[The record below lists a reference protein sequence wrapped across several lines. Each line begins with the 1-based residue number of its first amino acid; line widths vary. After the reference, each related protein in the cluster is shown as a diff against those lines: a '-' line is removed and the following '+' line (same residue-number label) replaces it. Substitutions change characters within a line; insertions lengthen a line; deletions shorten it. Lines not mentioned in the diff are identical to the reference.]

1 MSLEFKHIP
10 VMSEDIDRILAP
22 YKSGIYID
30 CTFGGGGI
38 TRKILSKKNTRVIS
52 IDRDDYV
59 ESFSK
64 EIKKEYKNRFE
75 FIIDRFSNLENIL
88 KERNLQNIPVA
99 IIFDLGLSSFQID
112 NPERGFSYRQ
122 DGLLK
127 MTMGKNNVTAHDIV
141 NKLDQKDLRNIF
153 SLFGEDKDSGL
164 IAKLIVQKRQDKE
177 INSTQELAEII
188 LRAKRYKNSKY
199 NKYNKYN
206 KVDSCAK
213 IFQAIRMIVNQELS
227 ELYKGLI
234 SAIKNL
240 SIDGKI
246 VVITFHSLE
255 DKIVKKV
262 LDVFSNK
269 TKGTSRYLP
278 ESNKNESF
286 NILEIKNRK
295 PIIASEKE
303 TKKNNRARSAKL
315 RCATKIQDHSFEF
328 KRSYLNLEKYFQLE
342 EVMHA

>member
-10 VMSEDIDRILAP
+10 VMSEDIDKILTP
-22 YKSGIYID
+22 YKSGVYID
-30 CTFGGGGI
+30 CTFGGGSI
-38 TRKILSKKNTRVIS
+38 TREILSKKNTKVIS
-52 IDRDDYV
+52 IDRDNFV
-59 ESFSK
+59 ETFSK
-64 EIKKEYKNRFE
+64 EIGKEYNNRFE

-88 KERNLQNIPVA
+88 KERNLQKVPVA

-141 NKLDQKDLRNIF
+141 NKLDLKDLRNIF
-153 SLFGEDKDSGL
+153 NLFGEDKDSGL

-177 INSTQELAEII
+177 INSTKELAEII

-199 NKYNKYN
+199 NK
-206 KVDSCAK
+206 VDSCAK
-213 IFQAIRMIVNQELS
+213 IFQAIRMVVNQELT
-227 ELYKGLI
+227 ELYEGLI
-234 SAIKNL
+234 SAINNL

-262 LDVFSNK
+262 FDFFSNK
-269 TKGTSRYLP
+269 KKGTSRYLP
-278 ESNKNESF
+278 QNNENENF
-286 NILEIKNRK
+286 NILEIKDRK
-295 PIIASEKE
+295 PTIASEKE
-303 TKKNNRARSAKL
+303 IKNNNRARSAKL
-315 RCATKIQDHSFEF
+315 RCATKVQDHSFEF

>member
-10 VMSEDIDRILAP
+10 VMSEDIDRILTP
-22 YKSGIYID
+22 YKSGLYID
-30 CTFGGGGI
+30 CTFGGGSI
-38 TRKILSKKNTRVIS
+38 TRKILSKKNTKVIS
-52 IDRDDYV
+52 IDRDNFV

-64 EIKKEYKNRFE
+64 EINKEYKNRFE
-75 FIIDRFSNLENIL
+75 FIIDKFSNLENIL
-88 KERNLQNIPVA
+88 KKRNLQKIPVA

-127 MTMGKNNVTAHDIV
+127 MTMGKNNITAHDIV
-141 NKLDQKDLRNIF
+141 NKLEQKDLRNIF

-164 IAKLIVQKRQDKE
+164 IAKLIVQKREDKE
-177 INSTQELAEII
+177 ISSTQELAEII

-199 NKYNKYN
+199 NK
-206 KVDSCAK
+206 VDSCAK
-213 IFQAIRMIVNQELS
+213 IFQAIRMVVNQELT
-227 ELYKGLI
+227 ELYEGLI

-262 LDVFSNK
+262 FDFFSNK
-269 TKGTSRYLP
+269 KKGTSRYLP
-278 ESNKNESF
+278 EINENENL
-286 NILEIKNRK
+286 NILEVKDRK

-303 TKKNNRARSAKL
+303 TRNNNRARSAKL
-315 RCATKIQDHSFEF
+315 RYAIKIQDHSFEF
-328 KRSYLNLEKYFQLE
+328 KRSHLNLEKYFQLE

>member
-10 VMSEDIDRILAP
+10 VMSEDIDRILTP
-22 YKSGIYID
+22 YKSGLYID
-30 CTFGGGGI
+30 CTFGGGSI
-38 TRKILSKKNTRVIS
+38 TRKILSKKNTKVIS
-52 IDRDDYV
+52 IDRDNFV

-64 EIKKEYKNRFE
+64 EISKEYKNRFE

-88 KERNLQNIPVA
+88 KKRNLQKIPVV

-127 MTMGKNNVTAHDIV
+127 MTMGKNNITAHDII
-141 NKLDQKDLRNIF
+141 NKLEQKDLRNIF

-164 IAKLIVQKRQDKE
+164 IAKLIVQKREDKE
-177 INSTQELAEII
+177 ISSTQELAEII

-199 NKYNKYN
+199 NK
-206 KVDSCAK
+206 VDSCAK
-213 IFQAIRMIVNQELS
+213 IFQAIRMVVNQELT
-227 ELYKGLI
+227 ELYEGLI

-255 DKIVKKV
+255 DKVVKKV
-262 LDVFSNK
+262 FDFFSNK
-269 TKGTSRYLP
+269 KKGTSRYLP
-278 ESNKNESF
+278 ESNENENL
-286 NILEIKNRK
+286 NILEVKDRK

-303 TKKNNRARSAKL
+303 TRNNNRARSAKL
-315 RCATKIQDHSFEF
+315 RYAIKIQDHSFEF
-328 KRSYLNLEKYFQLE
+328 KRSHLNLEKYFQLE
-342 EVMHA
+342 EVIHA

>member
-10 VMSEDIDRILAP
+10 VMSEDIDKILTP
-22 YKSGIYID
+22 YKSGVYID
-30 CTFGGGGI
+30 CTFGGGSI
-38 TRKILSKKNTRVIS
+38 TREILSKKNTKVIS
-52 IDRDDYV
+52 IDRDNFV
-59 ESFSK
+59 ETFSK
-64 EIKKEYKNRFE
+64 EIGKEYNNRFE

-88 KERNLQNIPVA
+88 KERNLQKVPVA

-141 NKLDQKDLRNIF
+141 NKLDLKDLRNIF
-153 SLFGEDKDSGL
+153 NLFGEDKDSGL

-177 INSTQELAEII
+177 INSTKELAEII
-188 LRAKRYKNSKY
+188 LRAKRYKNS
-199 NKYNKYN
+199 KYN

-213 IFQAIRMIVNQELS
+213 IFQAIRMIVNQELT

-234 SAIKNL
+234 SAINNL

-262 LDVFSNK
+262 FDFFSNK
-269 TKGTSRYLP
+269 KKGTSRYLP
-278 ESNKNESF
+278 QNNENENF
-286 NILEIKNRK
+286 NILEIKDRK
-295 PIIASEKE
+295 PTIASEKE
-303 TKKNNRARSAKL
+303 IKNNNRARSAKL
-315 RCATKIQDHSFEF
+315 RCATKVQDHSFEF

>member
-10 VMSEDIDRILAP
+10 VMSEDIDRILTP
-22 YKSGIYID
+22 YKSGLYID
-30 CTFGGGGI
+30 CTFGGGSI
-38 TRKILSKKNTRVIS
+38 TRKILSKKNTKVIS
-52 IDRDDYV
+52 IDRDNFV

-64 EIKKEYKNRFE
+64 EISKEYKNRFE

-88 KERNLQNIPVA
+88 KKRNLQKIPVA

-127 MTMGKNNVTAHDIV
+127 MTMGKNNITAHDIV
-141 NKLDQKDLRNIF
+141 NKLEQKDLRNIF

-164 IAKLIVQKRQDKE
+164 IAKLIVQKREDKE
-177 INSTQELAEII
+177 ISSTQELVEII
-188 LRAKRYKNSKY
+188 LRAKRYKNS
-199 NKYNKYN
+199 KYN

-213 IFQAIRMIVNQELS
+213 IFQAIRMVVNQELT
-227 ELYKGLI
+227 ELYEGLI

-255 DKIVKKV
+255 DKVVKKV
-262 LDVFSNK
+262 FDFFSNK
-269 TKGTSRYLP
+269 KKGTSRYLP
-278 ESNKNESF
+278 ESNENENL
-286 NILEIKNRK
+286 NILEVKDRK

-303 TKKNNRARSAKL
+303 TRNNNRARSAKL
-315 RCATKIQDHSFEF
+315 RYAIKIQDHSFEF
-328 KRSYLNLEKYFQLE
+328 KRSHLNLEKYFQLE

>member
-10 VMSEDIDRILAP
+10 VMSEDIDRILTP
-22 YKSGIYID
+22 YKSGLYID
-30 CTFGGGGI
+30 CTFGGGSI
-38 TRKILSKKNTRVIS
+38 TKKILSKKNTKVIS
-52 IDRDDYV
+52 IDRDNFV

-64 EIKKEYKNRFE
+64 EISKEYKNRFE

-88 KERNLQNIPVA
+88 KKRNLQKIPVA

-127 MTMGKNNVTAHDIV
+127 MTMGKNNITAHDIV
-141 NKLDQKDLRNIF
+141 NKLEQKDLRNIF

-164 IAKLIVQKRQDKE
+164 IAKLIVQKREDKE
-177 INSTQELAEII
+177 ISSTQELVEII
-188 LRAKRYKNSKY
+188 LRAKRYKNS
-199 NKYNKYN
+199 KYN

-213 IFQAIRMIVNQELS
+213 IFQAIRMVVNQELT
-227 ELYKGLI
+227 ELYEGLI

-255 DKIVKKV
+255 DKVVKKV
-262 LDVFSNK
+262 FDFFSNK
-269 TKGTSRYLP
+269 KKGTSRYLP
-278 ESNKNESF
+278 ESNENENL
-286 NILEIKNRK
+286 NILEVKDRK

-303 TKKNNRARSAKL
+303 TKNNNRARSAKL
-315 RCATKIQDHSFEF
+315 RYAIKIQDHSFEF
-328 KRSYLNLEKYFQLE
+328 KRSHLNLEKYFQLE

>member
-10 VMSEDIDRILAP
+10 VMSEDIDKILTP
-22 YKSGIYID
+22 YKSGVYID
-30 CTFGGGGI
+30 CTFGGGSI
-38 TRKILSKKNTRVIS
+38 TREILSKKNTKVIS
-52 IDRDDYV
+52 IDRDNFV
-59 ESFSK
+59 ETFSK
-64 EIKKEYKNRFE
+64 EIGKEYNNRFE

-88 KERNLQNIPVA
+88 KERNLQKVPVA

-127 MTMGKNNVTAHDIV
+127 MTMGKNNITAHDIV
-141 NKLDQKDLRNIF
+141 NKLDLKDLRNIF
-153 SLFGEDKDSGL
+153 NLFGEDKDSGL

-177 INSTQELAEII
+177 INSTKELAEII
-188 LRAKRYKNSKY
+188 LRAKRYKNS
-199 NKYNKYN
+199 KYN

-213 IFQAIRMIVNQELS
+213 IFQAIRMIVNQELT
-227 ELYKGLI
+227 ELYEGLI
-234 SAIKNL
+234 SAINNL

-262 LDVFSNK
+262 FDFFSNK
-269 TKGTSRYLP
+269 KIGTSRYLP
-278 ESNKNESF
+278 QNNENENF
-286 NILEIKNRK
+286 NILEIKDRK
-295 PIIASEKE
+295 PTIASEKE
-303 TKKNNRARSAKL
+303 IKNNNRARSAKL
-315 RCATKIQDHSFEF
+315 RCATKVQDHSFEF

>member
-10 VMSEDIDRILAP
+10 VMSEDIDRILTP
-22 YKSGIYID
+22 YKSGLYID
-30 CTFGGGGI
+30 CTFVGGSI
-38 TRKILSKKNTRVIS
+38 TRKILSKNNTKVIS
-52 IDRDDYV
+52 IDRDNFV
-59 ESFSK
+59 ETFSK
-64 EIKKEYKNRFE
+64 EIGKEYKNRFE
-75 FIIDRFSNLENIL
+75 FVIDRFSNLENIL
-88 KERNLQNIPVA
+88 KERNLQKIPVA

-127 MTMGKNNVTAHDIV
+127 MTMGKNNVTAHDII
-141 NKLDQKDLRNIF
+141 NKLEQKDLRNIF
-153 SLFGEDKDSGL
+153 NLFGEDKDSGL

-177 INSTQELAEII
+177 INSTQELADII

-199 NKYNKYN
+199 NK
-206 KVDSCAK
+206 VDACAK
-213 IFQAIRMIVNQELS
+213 IFQAIRMVVNQELT
-227 ELYKGLI
+227 ELYEGLT

-255 DKIVKKV
+255 DKIVKKIF
-262 LDVFSNK
+262 DIFSNK
-269 TKGTSRYLP
+269 RKGTSRYLP
-278 ESNKNESF
+278 ENNENDNF

-303 TKKNNRARSAKL
+303 IKNNNRARSAKL
-315 RCATKIQDHSFEF
+315 RCATKIKDHSFEF

>member
-10 VMSEDIDRILAP
+10 VMSEEIDRILTP
-22 YKSGIYID
+22 YKSGLYID
-30 CTFGGGGI
+30 CTFGGGSI
-38 TRKILSKKNTRVIS
+38 TRKILSKKNTKVIS
-52 IDRDDYV
+52 IDRDNFV

-64 EIKKEYKNRFE
+64 EINKKYKNRFE
-75 FIIDRFSNLENIL
+75 FIIDKFSNLENIL
-88 KERNLQNIPVA
+88 KKRNLQKIPVA

-127 MTMGKNNVTAHDIV
+127 MTMGKNNITAHDII
-141 NKLDQKDLRNIF
+141 NKLEQKDLRNIF

-164 IAKLIVQKRQDKE
+164 IAKLIVQKREDKE
-177 INSTQELAEII
+177 ISSTQELAEII

-199 NKYNKYN
+199 NK
-206 KVDSCAK
+206 VDSCAK
-213 IFQAIRMIVNQELS
+213 IFQAIRMVVNQELT
-227 ELYKGLI
+227 ELYEGLI

-255 DKIVKKV
+255 DKVVKKV
-262 LDVFSNK
+262 FDFFSNK
-269 TKGTSRYLP
+269 KKGTSRYFP
-278 ESNKNESF
+278 ESNENENL
-286 NILEIKNRK
+286 NILEVKDRK

-303 TKKNNRARSAKL
+303 TRNNNRARSAKL
-315 RCATKIQDHSFEF
+315 RYAIKIQDHSFEF
-328 KRSYLNLEKYFQLE
+328 KRSHLNLEKYFQLE

>member
-10 VMSEDIDRILAP
+10 VMSEDIDRILTP
-22 YKSGIYID
+22 YKSGLYID
-30 CTFGGGGI
+30 CTFGGGSI
-38 TRKILSKKNTRVIS
+38 TRKILSKKNTKVIS
-52 IDRDDYV
+52 IDRDNFV

-64 EIKKEYKNRFE
+64 EISKEYKNRFE

-88 KERNLQNIPVA
+88 KKRNLQKIPVA

-127 MTMGKNNVTAHDIV
+127 MTMGKNNITAHDII
-141 NKLDQKDLRNIF
+141 NKLEQKDLRNIF

-164 IAKLIVQKRQDKE
+164 IAKLIVQKREDKE
-177 INSTQELAEII
+177 ISSTQELAEII

-199 NKYNKYN
+199 NK
-206 KVDSCAK
+206 VDSCAK
-213 IFQAIRMIVNQELS
+213 IFQAIRMVVNQELT
-227 ELYKGLI
+227 ELYEGLI

-262 LDVFSNK
+262 FDFFSNK
-269 TKGTSRYLP
+269 KKGTSRYLP
-278 ESNKNESF
+278 ESNENENL
-286 NILEIKNRK
+286 NILEVKDRK

-303 TKKNNRARSAKL
+303 TRNNNRARSAKL
-315 RCATKIQDHSFEF
+315 RYAIKIQDHSFEF
-328 KRSYLNLEKYFQLE
+328 KRSHLNLEKYFQLE
-342 EVMHA
+342 EVIHA

>member
-10 VMSEDIDRILAP
+10 VMSEDIDRILTP
-22 YKSGIYID
+22 YKSGLYID
-30 CTFGGGGI
+30 CTFGGGSI
-38 TRKILSKKNTRVIS
+38 TRNILSKKNTKVIS
-52 IDRDDYV
+52 IDRDNFV

-64 EIKKEYKNRFE
+64 EISKEYKNRFE

-88 KERNLQNIPVA
+88 KKRNLQKIPVA

-127 MTMGKNNVTAHDIV
+127 MTMGKNNITAHDII
-141 NKLDQKDLRNIF
+141 NKLEQKDLRNIF

-164 IAKLIVQKRQDKE
+164 IAKLIVQKREDKE
-177 INSTQELAEII
+177 ISSTQELAEII

-199 NKYNKYN
+199 NK
-206 KVDSCAK
+206 VDSCAK
-213 IFQAIRMIVNQELS
+213 IFQAIRMVVNQELT
-227 ELYKGLI
+227 ELYEGLI

-255 DKIVKKV
+255 DKVVKKV
-262 LDVFSNK
+262 FDFFSNK
-269 TKGTSRYLP
+269 KKGTSRYLP
-278 ESNKNESF
+278 ESNENENL
-286 NILEIKNRK
+286 NILEVKDRK

-303 TKKNNRARSAKL
+303 TRNNNRARSAKL
-315 RCATKIQDHSFEF
+315 RYAIKIQDHSFEF
-328 KRSYLNLEKYFQLE
+328 KRSHLNLEKYFQLE

>member
-10 VMSEDIDRILAP
+10 VMSEDIDRILTP
-22 YKSGIYID
+22 YKSGLYID
-30 CTFGGGGI
+30 CTFGGGSI
-38 TRKILSKKNTRVIS
+38 TRKILSKKNTKVIS
-52 IDRDDYV
+52 IDRDNFV

-64 EIKKEYKNRFE
+64 EISKEYKNRFE

-88 KERNLQNIPVA
+88 KKRNLQKIPVA

-127 MTMGKNNVTAHDIV
+127 MTMGKNNITAYDII
-141 NKLDQKDLRNIF
+141 NKLEQKDLRNIF

-164 IAKLIVQKRQDKE
+164 IAKLIVQKREDKE
-177 INSTQELAEII
+177 ISSTQELAEII

-199 NKYNKYN
+199 NK
-206 KVDSCAK
+206 VDSCAK
-213 IFQAIRMIVNQELS
+213 IFQAIRMVVNQELT
-227 ELYKGLI
+227 ELYEGLI

-255 DKIVKKV
+255 DKVVKKV
-262 LDVFSNK
+262 FDFFSNK
-269 TKGTSRYLP
+269 KKGTSRYLP
-278 ESNKNESF
+278 ESNENENL
-286 NILEIKNRK
+286 NILEVKDRK

-303 TKKNNRARSAKL
+303 TRNNNRARSAKL
-315 RCATKIQDHSFEF
+315 RYAIKIQDHSFEF
-328 KRSYLNLEKYFQLE
+328 KRSHLNLEKYFQLE
-342 EVMHA
+342 EVIHA

>member
-10 VMSEDIDRILAP
+10 VMSEDIDKILTP
-22 YKSGIYID
+22 YKSGVYID
-30 CTFGGGGI
+30 CTFGGGSI
-38 TRKILSKKNTRVIS
+38 TREILSKKNTKVIS
-52 IDRDDYV
+52 IDRDNFV
-59 ESFSK
+59 ETFSK
-64 EIKKEYKNRFE
+64 EIGKEYNNRFE

-88 KERNLQNIPVA
+88 KERNLQKVPVA

-141 NKLDQKDLRNIF
+141 NKLDLKDLRNIF
-153 SLFGEDKDSGL
+153 NLFGEDKDSGL

-177 INSTQELAEII
+177 INSTKELAEII
-188 LRAKRYKNSKY
+188 LRAKRYKNS
-199 NKYNKYN
+199 KYN

-213 IFQAIRMIVNQELS
+213 IFQAIRMIVNQELT
-227 ELYKGLI
+227 ELYEGLI
-234 SAIKNL
+234 SAINNL

-255 DKIVKKV
+255 DKVVKKV
-262 LDVFSNK
+262 FDFFSNK
-269 TKGTSRYLP
+269 KKGTSRYLP
-278 ESNKNESF
+278 QNNENENF
-286 NILEIKNRK
+286 NILEIKDRK
-295 PIIASEKE
+295 PTIASEKE
-303 TKKNNRARSAKL
+303 IKNNNRARSAKL
-315 RCATKIQDHSFEF
+315 RCATKVQDHSFEF

>member
-10 VMSEDIDRILAP
+10 VMSEDIDRILTP
-22 YKSGIYID
+22 YKSGLYID
-30 CTFGGGGI
+30 CTFGGGSI
-38 TRKILSKKNTRVIS
+38 TNKILSKKNTKVIS
-52 IDRDDYV
+52 IDRDNFV

-64 EIKKEYKNRFE
+64 EISKEYKNRFE

-88 KERNLQNIPVA
+88 KKRNLQKIPVA

-127 MTMGKNNVTAHDIV
+127 MTMGKNNITAHDII
-141 NKLDQKDLRNIF
+141 NKLEQKDLRNIF

-164 IAKLIVQKRQDKE
+164 IAKLIVQKREDKE
-177 INSTQELAEII
+177 ISSTQELAEII

-199 NKYNKYN
+199 NK
-206 KVDSCAK
+206 VDSCAK
-213 IFQAIRMIVNQELS
+213 IFQAIRMVVNQELT
-227 ELYKGLI
+227 ELYEGLI

-255 DKIVKKV
+255 DKVVKKV
-262 LDVFSNK
+262 FDFFSNK
-269 TKGTSRYLP
+269 KKGTSRYLP
-278 ESNKNESF
+278 ESNENENL
-286 NILEIKNRK
+286 NILEVKDRK

-303 TKKNNRARSAKL
+303 TRNNNRARSAKL
-315 RCATKIQDHSFEF
+315 RYAIKIQDHSFEF
-328 KRSYLNLEKYFQLE
+328 KRSHLNLEKYFQLE
-342 EVMHA
+342 EVIHA

>member
-10 VMSEDIDRILAP
+10 VMSEDIDRILTP
-22 YKSGIYID
+22 YKSGLYID
-30 CTFGGGGI
+30 CTFGGGSI
-38 TRKILSKKNTRVIS
+38 TRKILSKKNTKVIS
-52 IDRDDYV
+52 IDRDNFV

-64 EIKKEYKNRFE
+64 EISKEYKNRFE

-88 KERNLQNIPVA
+88 KKRNLQKIPVA

-127 MTMGKNNVTAHDIV
+127 MTMGKNNITAHDII
-141 NKLDQKDLRNIF
+141 NKLEQKDLRNIF

-164 IAKLIVQKRQDKE
+164 IAKLIVQKREDKE
-177 INSTQELAEII
+177 ISSTQELAEII

-199 NKYNKYN
+199 NK
-206 KVDSCAK
+206 VDSCAK
-213 IFQAIRMIVNQELS
+213 IFQAIRMVVNQELT
-227 ELYKGLI
+227 ELYEGLI

-255 DKIVKKV
+255 DKVVKKV
-262 LDVFSNK
+262 FDFFSNK
-269 TKGTSRYLP
+269 KKGTSRYLP
-278 ESNKNESF
+278 ESNENENL
-286 NILEIKNRK
+286 NILVVKDRK

-303 TKKNNRARSAKL
+303 TRNNNRARSAKL
-315 RCATKIQDHSFEF
+315 RYAIKIQDHSFEF
-328 KRSYLNLEKYFQLE
+328 KRSHLNLEKYFQLE
-342 EVMHA
+342 EVIHA

>member
-10 VMSEDIDRILAP
+10 VMSEDIDKILTP
-22 YKSGIYID
+22 YKSGVYID
-30 CTFGGGGI
+30 CTFGGGSI
-38 TRKILSKKNTRVIS
+38 TREILSKKNTKVIS
-52 IDRDDYV
+52 IDRDNFV
-59 ESFSK
+59 ETFSK
-64 EIKKEYKNRFE
+64 EIGKEYNNRFE

-88 KERNLQNIPVA
+88 KERNLQKVPVA

-127 MTMGKNNVTAHDIV
+127 MTMGKNNITAHDIV
-141 NKLDQKDLRNIF
+141 NKLDLKDLRNIF
-153 SLFGEDKDSGL
+153 NLFGEDKDSGL

-177 INSTQELAEII
+177 INSTKELAEII
-188 LRAKRYKNSKY
+188 LRAKRYKNS
-199 NKYNKYN
+199 KYN

-213 IFQAIRMIVNQELS
+213 IFQAIRMIVNQELT
-227 ELYKGLI
+227 ELYEGLI
-234 SAIKNL
+234 SAINNL

-262 LDVFSNK
+262 FDFFSNK
-269 TKGTSRYLP
+269 KKGTSRYLP
-278 ESNKNESF
+278 QNNENENF
-286 NILEIKNRK
+286 NILEIKDRK
-295 PIIASEKE
+295 PTIASEKE
-303 TKKNNRARSAKL
+303 IKNNNRARSAKL
-315 RCATKIQDHSFEF
+315 RCATKVQDHSFKF

>member
-10 VMSEDIDRILAP
+10 VMSEDIDKILAP

-88 KERNLQNIPVA
+88 KERNLQNVPVA

-127 MTMGKNNVTAHDIV
+127 MTMGKNNVTAYDIV

-177 INSTQELAEII
+177 IDSTQELAEII
-188 LRAKRYKNSKY
+188 LRAKRYKNS
-199 NKYNKYN
+199 KYN

-227 ELYKGLI
+227 ELYEGLI

-262 LDVFSNK
+262 FDVFSNK

-278 ESNKNESF
+278 ESNKNENF

-303 TKKNNRARSAKL
+303 IKNNNRARSAKL

-342 EVMHA
+342 EVFHA

>member
-10 VMSEDIDRILAP
+10 VMSEDIDRILTP
-22 YKSGIYID
+22 YKSGLYID
-30 CTFGGGGI
+30 CTFGGGSI
-38 TRKILSKKNTRVIS
+38 TRKILSKKNTKVIS
-52 IDRDDYV
+52 IDRDNFV

-64 EIKKEYKNRFE
+64 EIGKEYKNRFE
-75 FIIDRFSNLENIL
+75 FVIDRFSNLENIL
-88 KERNLQNIPVA
+88 KERNLQKIPVA

-127 MTMGKNNVTAHDIV
+127 MTMGKNNVTAHDII
-141 NKLDQKDLRNIF
+141 NKLEQKDLRNIF
-153 SLFGEDKDSGL
+153 NLFGEDKDSGL

-177 INSTQELAEII
+177 INSTQELADII

-199 NKYNKYN
+199 NK
-206 KVDSCAK
+206 VDACAK
-213 IFQAIRMIVNQELS
+213 IFQAIRMVVNQELT
-227 ELYKGLI
+227 ELYEGLT

-255 DKIVKKV
+255 DKIVKKIF
-262 LDVFSNK
+262 DIFSNK
-269 TKGTSRYLP
+269 RNGTSRYLP
-278 ESNKNESF
+278 ENNENDNF

-303 TKKNNRARSAKL
+303 IKNNNRARSAKL
-315 RCATKIQDHSFEF
+315 RCATKIKDHSFEF

>member
-10 VMSEDIDRILAP
+10 VMSEDIDRILTP
-22 YKSGIYID
+22 YKSGLYID
-30 CTFGGGGI
+30 CTFGGWSI
-38 TRKILSKKNTRVIS
+38 TRKILSKKNTKVIS
-52 IDRDDYV
+52 IDRDNFV

-64 EIKKEYKNRFE
+64 EIGKEYKNRFE
-75 FIIDRFSNLENIL
+75 FVIDRFSNLENIL
-88 KERNLQNIPVA
+88 KERNLQKIPVA

-127 MTMGKNNVTAHDIV
+127 MTMGKNNVTAHDII
-141 NKLDQKDLRNIF
+141 NKLEQKDLRNIF
-153 SLFGEDKDSGL
+153 NLFGEDKDSGL

-177 INSTQELAEII
+177 INSTQELADII

-199 NKYNKYN
+199 NK
-206 KVDSCAK
+206 VDACAK
-213 IFQAIRMIVNQELS
+213 IFQAIRMVVNQELT
-227 ELYKGLI
+227 ELYEGLT

-255 DKIVKKV
+255 DKIVKKIF
-262 LDVFSNK
+262 DIFSNK
-269 TKGTSRYLP
+269 RKGTSRYLP
-278 ESNKNESF
+278 ENNENDNF

-303 TKKNNRARSAKL
+303 IKNNNRARSAKL
-315 RCATKIQDHSFEF
+315 RCATKIKDHSFEF

>member
-10 VMSEDIDRILAP
+10 VMSEDIDRILTP
-22 YKSGIYID
+22 YKSGLYID
-30 CTFGGGGI
+30 CTFGGGSI
-38 TRKILSKKNTRVIS
+38 TRKILSKKNTKVIS
-52 IDRDDYV
+52 IDRDNFV

-64 EIKKEYKNRFE
+64 EIGKEYKNRFE
-75 FIIDRFSNLENIL
+75 FVIDRFSNLENIL
-88 KERNLQNIPVA
+88 KEKNLQKIPVA

-127 MTMGKNNVTAHDIV
+127 MTMGKNNVTAHDII
-141 NKLDQKDLRNIF
+141 NKLEQKDLRNIF
-153 SLFGEDKDSGL
+153 NLFGEDKDSGL

-177 INSTQELAEII
+177 INSTQELADII

-199 NKYNKYN
+199 NK
-206 KVDSCAK
+206 VDACAK
-213 IFQAIRMIVNQELS
+213 IFQAIRMVVNQELT
-227 ELYKGLI
+227 ELYEGLT

-255 DKIVKKV
+255 DKIVKKIF
-262 LDVFSNK
+262 DIFSNK
-269 TKGTSRYLP
+269 RKGTSRYLP
-278 ESNKNESF
+278 ENNENDNF

-303 TKKNNRARSAKL
+303 IKNNNRARSAKL
-315 RCATKIQDHSFEF
+315 RCATKIKDHSFEF

>member
-10 VMSEDIDRILAP
+10 VMSEDIDKILAP

-88 KERNLQNIPVA
+88 KERNLQNVPVA

-122 DGLLK
+122 DGLLQ

-177 INSTQELAEII
+177 IDSTQELAEII
-188 LRAKRYKNSKY
+188 LRAKRYKNS
-199 NKYNKYN
+199 KYN

-227 ELYKGLI
+227 ELYEGLI

-262 LDVFSNK
+262 FDVFSNK

-278 ESNKNESF
+278 ESNKNENF

-303 TKKNNRARSAKL
+303 IKNNNRARSAKL

-342 EVMHA
+342 EVFHA

>member
-10 VMSEDIDRILAP
+10 VMSEDIDRILTP
-22 YKSGIYID
+22 YKSGLYID
-30 CTFGGGGI
+30 CTFGGGSI
-38 TRKILSKKNTRVIS
+38 TRKILSKKNTKVIS
-52 IDRDDYV
+52 IDRDNFV

-64 EIKKEYKNRFE
+64 EISKEYKNRFE

-88 KERNLQNIPVA
+88 KKRNLQKIPVA

-127 MTMGKNNVTAHDIV
+127 MTMGKNNITAHDIV
-141 NKLDQKDLRNIF
+141 NKLEQKDLRNIF

-164 IAKLIVQKRQDKE
+164 IAKLIVQKREDKE
-177 INSTQELAEII
+177 ISSTQELVKII
-188 LRAKRYKNSKY
+188 LRAKRYKNS
-199 NKYNKYN
+199 KYN

-213 IFQAIRMIVNQELS
+213 IFQAIRMVVNQELT
-227 ELYKGLI
+227 ELYEGLI

-255 DKIVKKV
+255 DKVVKKV
-262 LDVFSNK
+262 FDFFSNK
-269 TKGTSRYLP
+269 KKGTSRYLP
-278 ESNKNESF
+278 ESNENENL
-286 NILEIKNRK
+286 NILEVKDRK

-303 TKKNNRARSAKL
+303 TRNNNRARSAKL
-315 RCATKIQDHSFEF
+315 RYAIKIQDHSFEF
-328 KRSYLNLEKYFQLE
+328 KRSHLNLEKYFQLE
-342 EVMHA
+342 EVIHA

>member
-10 VMSEDIDRILAP
+10 VMSEDIDKILTP

-88 KERNLQNIPVA
+88 KERNLQNVPVA

-141 NKLDQKDLRNIF
+141 NKLEQKDLRNIF

-177 INSTQELAEII
+177 IDSTQELAEII
-188 LRAKRYKNSKY
+188 LRAKRYKNS
-199 NKYNKYN
+199 KYN

-227 ELYKGLI
+227 ELYEGLI

-262 LDVFSNK
+262 FDVFSNK

-278 ESNKNESF
+278 ETNKNENF

-295 PIIASEKE
+295 PITASEKE
-303 TKKNNRARSAKL
+303 TKNNNRARSAKL
-315 RCATKIQDHSFEF
+315 RSATKIKDHPFEF

-342 EVMHA
+342 EVFHA

>member
-10 VMSEDIDRILAP
+10 VMSEDIDRILTP
-22 YKSGIYID
+22 YKSGLYID
-30 CTFGGGGI
+30 CTFGGGSI
-38 TRKILSKKNTRVIS
+38 TRKILSKKNTKVIS
-52 IDRDDYV
+52 IDRDNFV

-64 EIKKEYKNRFE
+64 EISKEYKNRFE

-88 KERNLQNIPVA
+88 KKRNLQKIPVA

-127 MTMGKNNVTAHDIV
+127 MTMGKNNITAHDIV
-141 NKLDQKDLRNIF
+141 NKLEQKDLRNIF

-164 IAKLIVQKRQDKE
+164 IAKLIVQKREDKE
-177 INSTQELAEII
+177 ISSTQELAEII

-199 NKYNKYN
+199 NK
-206 KVDSCAK
+206 VDSCAK
-213 IFQAIRMIVNQELS
+213 IFQAIRMVVNQELT
-227 ELYKGLI
+227 ELYEGLI

-255 DKIVKKV
+255 DKVVKKV
-262 LDVFSNK
+262 FDFFSNK
-269 TKGTSRYLP
+269 KKGTSRYLP
-278 ESNKNESF
+278 ESNENENL
-286 NILEIKNRK
+286 NILEVKDRK

-303 TKKNNRARSAKL
+303 TKNNNRARSAKL
-315 RCATKIQDHSFEF
+315 RYATKIQDHSFEF
-328 KRSYLNLEKYFQLE
+328 KRSHLNLEKYFQLE

>member
-10 VMSEDIDRILAP
+10 VMSEDIDKILTP
-22 YKSGIYID
+22 YKSGVYID
-30 CTFGGGGI
+30 CTFGGGSI
-38 TRKILSKKNTRVIS
+38 TRQILSKKNTKVIS
-52 IDRDDYV
+52 IDRDNFV
-59 ESFSK
+59 ETFSK
-64 EIKKEYKNRFE
+64 EISKEYNNRFE

-88 KERNLQNIPVA
+88 KERNLQKVPVA
-99 IIFDLGLSSFQID
+99 IIFDLGVSSFQID

-141 NKLDQKDLRNIF
+141 NKLDLKDLRNIF
-153 SLFGEDKDSGL
+153 NLFGEDKDSGL

-177 INSTQELAEII
+177 INSTKELAEII
-188 LRAKRYKNSKY
+188 LRAKRYKNS
-199 NKYNKYN
+199 KYN

-213 IFQAIRMIVNQELS
+213 IFQAIRMIVNQELT
-227 ELYKGLI
+227 ELYEGLI
-234 SAIKNL
+234 SAINNL

-262 LDVFSNK
+262 FDFFSNK
-269 TKGTSRYLP
+269 KKGTSRYLP
-278 ESNKNESF
+278 QNNENENF
-286 NILEIKNRK
+286 NILEIKDRK
-295 PIIASEKE
+295 PTIASEKE
-303 TKKNNRARSAKL
+303 IKNNNRARSAKL
-315 RCATKIQDHSFEF
+315 RCATKVQDHSFEF

>member
-199 NKYNKYN
+199 NK
-206 KVDSCAK
+206 VDSCAK

-227 ELYKGLI
+227 ELYEGLI

-262 LDVFSNK
+262 FDVFSNK

-278 ESNKNESF
+278 ESIKNENF

-303 TKKNNRARSAKL
+303 TKNNNRARSAKL
-315 RCATKIQDHSFEF
+315 RCATKIHDHSFEF

>member
-10 VMSEDIDRILAP
+10 VMSEDIDRILTP
-22 YKSGIYID
+22 YKSGLYID
-30 CTFGGGGI
+30 CTFGGGSI
-38 TRKILSKKNTRVIS
+38 TRKILTKKNTKVIS
-52 IDRDDYV
+52 IDRDNFV

-64 EIKKEYKNRFE
+64 EIGKEYKNRFE
-75 FIIDRFSNLENIL
+75 FVIDRFSNLENIL
-88 KERNLQNIPVA
+88 KKRNLQKIPVA

-141 NKLDQKDLRNIF
+141 NKLEQKDLRNIF
-153 SLFGEDKDSGL
+153 NLFGEDKDSGL

-177 INSTQELAEII
+177 INSTQELADII

-199 NKYNKYN
+199 NK
-206 KVDSCAK
+206 VDACAK
-213 IFQAIRMIVNQELS
+213 IFQAIRMVVNQELT
-227 ELYKGLI
+227 ELYEGLT

-255 DKIVKKV
+255 DKIVKKIF
-262 LDVFSNK
+262 DIFSNK
-269 TKGTSRYLP
+269 RKGTSRYLP
-278 ESNKNESF
+278 ENNENDNF

-303 TKKNNRARSAKL
+303 IKNNNRARSAKL
-315 RCATKIQDHSFEF
+315 RCATKIKDHSFEF

>member
-10 VMSEDIDRILAP
+10 VMSEDIGKILTP
-22 YKSGIYID
+22 YKPGVYID
-30 CTFGGGGI
+30 CTFGGGSI
-38 TRKILSKKNTRVIS
+38 TREILSKKNTKVIS
-52 IDRDDYV
+52 IDRDNFV
-59 ESFSK
+59 ETFSK
-64 EIKKEYKNRFE
+64 EIGKEYNNRFE

-88 KERNLQNIPVA
+88 KERNLQKVPVA

-141 NKLDQKDLRNIF
+141 NKLDLKDLRNIF
-153 SLFGEDKDSGL
+153 NLFGEDKDSGL

-177 INSTQELAEII
+177 INSTKELAEII
-188 LRAKRYKNSKY
+188 LRAKRYKNS
-199 NKYNKYN
+199 KYN

-213 IFQAIRMIVNQELS
+213 IFQAIRMIVNQELT
-227 ELYKGLI
+227 ELYEGLI
-234 SAIKNL
+234 SAINNL

-262 LDVFSNK
+262 FDFFSNK
-269 TKGTSRYLP
+269 KKGTSRYLP
-278 ESNKNESF
+278 QNNENENF
-286 NILEIKNRK
+286 NILEIKDRK
-295 PIIASEKE
+295 PTIASEKE
-303 TKKNNRARSAKL
+303 IKNNNRARSAKL
-315 RCATKIQDHSFEF
+315 RCATKVQDHSFEF

>member
-10 VMSEDIDRILAP
+10 VMSEDIDKILTP
-22 YKSGIYID
+22 YKSGVYID
-30 CTFGGGGI
+30 CTFGGGSI
-38 TRKILSKKNTRVIS
+38 TRQILSKKNTKLIS
-52 IDRDDYV
+52 IDRDNFV
-59 ESFSK
+59 ETFSK
-64 EIKKEYKNRFE
+64 EISKEYNNRFE

-88 KERNLQNIPVA
+88 KERNLQKVPVA

-127 MTMGKNNVTAHDIV
+127 MTMGKNNVTAYDIV
-141 NKLDQKDLRNIF
+141 NKLDLKDLRNIF
-153 SLFGEDKDSGL
+153 NLFGEDKDSGL

-177 INSTQELAEII
+177 INSTKELAEII
-188 LRAKRYKNSKY
+188 LRAKRYKNS
-199 NKYNKYN
+199 KYN

-213 IFQAIRMIVNQELS
+213 IFQAIRMIVNQELT
-227 ELYKGLI
+227 ELYEGLI
-234 SAIKNL
+234 SAINNL

-262 LDVFSNK
+262 FDFFSNK
-269 TKGTSRYLP
+269 KKGTSRYLP
-278 ESNKNESF
+278 QNNENENF
-286 NILEIKNRK
+286 NILEIKDRK
-295 PIIASEKE
+295 PTIASEKE
-303 TKKNNRARSAKL
+303 IKNNNRARSAKL
-315 RCATKIQDHSFEF
+315 RCATKVQDHSFEF

>member
-10 VMSEDIDRILAP
+10 VMSEDIDRILTP
-22 YKSGIYID
+22 YKSGLYID
-30 CTFGGGGI
+30 CTFGGGSI
-38 TRKILSKKNTRVIS
+38 TKKILSKKNTKVIS
-52 IDRDDYV
+52 IDRDNFV

-64 EIKKEYKNRFE
+64 EISKEYKNRFE

-88 KERNLQNIPVA
+88 KKRNLQKIPVA

-127 MTMGKNNVTAHDIV
+127 MTMGKNNITAHDII
-141 NKLDQKDLRNIF
+141 NKLEQKDLRNIF

-164 IAKLIVQKRQDKE
+164 IAKLIVQKREDKE
-177 INSTQELAEII
+177 ISSTQELAEII

-199 NKYNKYN
+199 NK
-206 KVDSCAK
+206 VDSCAK
-213 IFQAIRMIVNQELS
+213 IFQAIRMVVNQELT
-227 ELYKGLI
+227 ELYEGLI

-262 LDVFSNK
+262 FDFFSNK
-269 TKGTSRYLP
+269 KKGTSRYLP
-278 ESNKNESF
+278 ESNENENL
-286 NILEIKNRK
+286 NILEVKDRK

-303 TKKNNRARSAKL
+303 TRNNNRARSAKL
-315 RCATKIQDHSFEF
+315 RYAIKIQDHSFEF
-328 KRSYLNLEKYFQLE
+328 KRSHLNLEKYFQLE

>member
-10 VMSEDIDRILAP
+10 VMSEDIDKILTP

-30 CTFGGGGI
+30 CTFGGGSI
-38 TRKILSKKNTRVIS
+38 TREILSKKNTKVIS
-52 IDRDDYV
+52 IDRDNFV

-64 EIKKEYKNRFE
+64 EIGKEYKNRFE
-75 FIIDRFSNLENIL
+75 FVIDRFSNLENIL
-88 KERNLQNIPVA
+88 KERNLQKVPVA

-141 NKLDQKDLRNIF
+141 NKLDLKDLRNIF
-153 SLFGEDKDSGL
+153 NLFGEDKDSGL

-177 INSTQELAEII
+177 INSTKELAEII
-188 LRAKRYKNSKY
+188 LRAKRYKNSQ
-199 NKYNKYN
+199 YN

-213 IFQAIRMIVNQELS
+213 IFQAIRMIVNQELT
-227 ELYKGLI
+227 ELYEGLI
-234 SAIKNL
+234 SAINNL

-255 DKIVKKV
+255 DKIVKKIF
-262 LDVFSNK
+262 DIFSNK
-269 TKGTSRYLP
+269 RKGTSRYLP
-278 ESNKNESF
+278 ENNENDNF

-303 TKKNNRARSAKL
+303 IKNNNRARSAKL
-315 RCATKIQDHSFEF
+315 RCATKIKDHSFEF

>member
-10 VMSEDIDRILAP
+10 VMSEDIDRILTP
-22 YKSGIYID
+22 YKSGLYID
-30 CTFGGGGI
+30 CTFGGGSI
-38 TRKILSKKNTRVIS
+38 TKKILSKKNTKVIS
-52 IDRDDYV
+52 IDRDNFV

-64 EIKKEYKNRFE
+64 EISKEYKNRFE
-75 FIIDRFSNLENIL
+75 FIIDRFGNLENIL
-88 KERNLQNIPVA
+88 KKRNLQKIPVA

-127 MTMGKNNVTAHDIV
+127 MTMGKNNITAHDIV
-141 NKLDQKDLRNIF
+141 NKLEQKDLRNIF

-164 IAKLIVQKRQDKE
+164 IAKLIVQKREDKE
-177 INSTQELAEII
+177 ISSTQELAEII
-188 LRAKRYKNSKY
+188 LRAKRYKNG
-199 NKYNKYN
+199 KYN

-213 IFQAIRMIVNQELS
+213 IFQAIRMVVNQELT
-227 ELYKGLI
+227 ELYEGLI

-262 LDVFSNK
+262 FDFFSNK
-269 TKGTSRYLP
+269 KKGTSRYLP
-278 ESNKNESF
+278 ESNENENL
-286 NILEIKNRK
+286 NILEVKDRK

-303 TKKNNRARSAKL
+303 TKNNNRARSAKL
-315 RCATKIQDHSFEF
+315 RCAIKIQDHSFEF
-328 KRSYLNLEKYFQLE
+328 KRSHLNLEKYFQLE
-342 EVMHA
+342 EVKHA

>member
-10 VMSEDIDRILAP
+10 VMSEDIDRILTP
-22 YKSGIYID
+22 YKSGLYID
-30 CTFGGGGI
+30 CTFGGGSI
-38 TRKILSKKNTRVIS
+38 TRKILTKKNTKVIS
-52 IDRDDYV
+52 IDRDNFV

-64 EIKKEYKNRFE
+64 EIGKEYKNRFE
-75 FIIDRFSNLENIL
+75 FVIDRFSNLENIL
-88 KERNLQNIPVA
+88 KERNLQKIPVA

-127 MTMGKNNVTAHDIV
+127 MTMGKNNVTAHDII
-141 NKLDQKDLRNIF
+141 NKLEQKDLRNIF
-153 SLFGEDKDSGL
+153 NLFGEDKDSGL

-177 INSTQELAEII
+177 INSTQELADII

-199 NKYNKYN
+199 NK
-206 KVDSCAK
+206 VDACAK
-213 IFQAIRMIVNQELS
+213 IFQAIRMVVNQELT
-227 ELYKGLI
+227 ELYEGLT

-246 VVITFHSLE
+246 IVITFHSLE
-255 DKIVKKV
+255 DKIVKKIF
-262 LDVFSNK
+262 DIFSNK
-269 TKGTSRYLP
+269 RKGTSRYLP
-278 ESNKNESF
+278 ENNENDNF

-303 TKKNNRARSAKL
+303 IKNNNRARSAKL
-315 RCATKIQDHSFEF
+315 RCATKIKDHSFEF

>member
-10 VMSEDIDRILAP
+10 VMSEDIDRILTP
-22 YKSGIYID
+22 YKSGLYID
-30 CTFGGGGI
+30 CTFGGGSI
-38 TRKILSKKNTRVIS
+38 TRKILSKKNTKVIS
-52 IDRDDYV
+52 IDRDNFV

-64 EIKKEYKNRFE
+64 EIGKEYKNRFE
-75 FIIDRFSNLENIL
+75 FVIDRFSNLENIL
-88 KERNLQNIPVA
+88 KERNLQKIPVA

-127 MTMGKNNVTAHDIV
+127 MTMGKNNVTAHDII
-141 NKLDQKDLRNIF
+141 NKLEQKDLRNIF
-153 SLFGEDKDSGL
+153 NLFGEDKDSGL

-177 INSTQELAEII
+177 INSTQELADII

-199 NKYNKYN
+199 NK
-206 KVDSCAK
+206 VDACAK
-213 IFQAIRMIVNQELS
+213 IFQAIRMIVNQELT
-227 ELYKGLI
+227 ELYEGLT

-246 VVITFHSLE
+246 IVITFHSLE
-255 DKIVKKV
+255 DKIVKKIF
-262 LDVFSNK
+262 DIFSNK
-269 TKGTSRYLP
+269 RKGTSRYLP
-278 ESNKNESF
+278 ENNENDNF

-303 TKKNNRARSAKL
+303 IKNNNRARSAKL
-315 RCATKIQDHSFEF
+315 RCATKIKDHSFEF

>member
-10 VMSEDIDRILAP
+10 VMSEDIDKILAP

-38 TRKILSKKNTRVIS
+38 TRKILSKKNTQVIS
-52 IDRDDYV
+52 IDRDNFV
-59 ESFSK
+59 EFFST
-64 EIKKEYKNRFE
+64 EIKKEYKERFE
-75 FIIDRFSNLENIL
+75 FIIDKFSNLENIL
-88 KERNLQNIPVA
+88 KERNLQKIPVA

-112 NPERGFSYRQ
+112 NPERGFSYRH

-164 IAKLIVQKRQDKE
+164 IAKLIVQKRKDKE
-177 INSTQELAEII
+177 ISSTQELAEII
-188 LRAKRYKNSKY
+188 LRAKRYKNS
-199 NKYNKYN
+199 KYN

-227 ELYKGLI
+227 ELYEGLI

-255 DKIVKKV
+255 DKVVKKIF
-262 LDVFSNK
+262 DIFSNK
-269 TKGTSRYLP
+269 IIGTSRYLP
-278 ESNKNESF
+278 EGNVSKNF
-286 NILEIKNRK
+286 NILEIKNRR

-303 TKKNNRARSAKL
+303 TKNNNRARSAKL

-342 EVMHA
+342 EVLHA

>member
-10 VMSEDIDRILAP
+10 VMSEDIDRILTP
-22 YKSGIYID
+22 YKSGLYID
-30 CTFGGGGI
+30 CTFGGGSI
-38 TRKILSKKNTRVIS
+38 TRKILSKKNTKVIS
-52 IDRDDYV
+52 IDRDNFV

-64 EIKKEYKNRFE
+64 EIGKEYKNRFV
-75 FIIDRFSNLENIL
+75 FVIDRFSNLENIL
-88 KERNLQNIPVA
+88 KERNLQKIPVA

-127 MTMGKNNVTAHDIV
+127 MTMGKNNVTAHDII
-141 NKLDQKDLRNIF
+141 NKLEQKDLRNIF
-153 SLFGEDKDSGL
+153 NLFGEDKDSGL

-177 INSTQELAEII
+177 INSTQELADII

-199 NKYNKYN
+199 NK
-206 KVDSCAK
+206 VDACAK
-213 IFQAIRMIVNQELS
+213 IFQAIRMVVNQELT
-227 ELYKGLI
+227 ELYEGLT

-255 DKIVKKV
+255 DKIVKKIF
-262 LDVFSNK
+262 DIFSNK
-269 TKGTSRYLP
+269 RIGTSRYLP
-278 ESNKNESF
+278 ENNENDNF

-303 TKKNNRARSAKL
+303 IKNNNRARSAKL
-315 RCATKIQDHSFEF
+315 RCATKIKDHSFEF

>member
-10 VMSEDIDRILAP
+10 VMSEDIDRILTP
-22 YKSGIYID
+22 YKSGLYID
-30 CTFGGGGI
+30 CTFGGGSI
-38 TRKILSKKNTRVIS
+38 TKKILSKKNTKVIS
-52 IDRDDYV
+52 IDRDNFV

-64 EIKKEYKNRFE
+64 EISKEYKNRFE

-88 KERNLQNIPVA
+88 KKRNLQKIPVA

-127 MTMGKNNVTAHDIV
+127 MTMGKNNITAHDII
-141 NKLDQKDLRNIF
+141 NKLEQKDLRNIF

-164 IAKLIVQKRQDKE
+164 IAKLIVQKREDKE
-177 INSTQELAEII
+177 ISSTQELAEII

-199 NKYNKYN
+199 NK
-206 KVDSCAK
+206 VDSCAK
-213 IFQAIRMIVNQELS
+213 IFQAIRMVVNQELT
-227 ELYKGLI
+227 ELYEGLI

-262 LDVFSNK
+262 FDFFSNK
-269 TKGTSRYLP
+269 KKGTSRYLP
-278 ESNKNESF
+278 ESNENENL
-286 NILEIKNRK
+286 NILEVKDRK

-303 TKKNNRARSAKL
+303 TRNNNRARSAKL
-315 RCATKIQDHSFEF
+315 RYAIKIQDHSFEF
-328 KRSYLNLEKYFQLE
+328 KRSHLNLEKYFQLE
-342 EVMHA
+342 EVIHA

>member
-10 VMSEDIDRILAP
+10 VMSEDIDRILTP
-22 YKSGIYID
+22 YKSGLYID
-30 CTFGGGGI
+30 CTFGGGSI
-38 TRKILSKKNTRVIS
+38 TRKILSKKNTKVIS
-52 IDRDDYV
+52 IDRDNFV

-64 EIKKEYKNRFE
+64 EISKEYKNRFE

-88 KERNLQNIPVA
+88 KKRNLQKIPVA

-127 MTMGKNNVTAHDIV
+127 MTMGKNNITAHDII
-141 NKLDQKDLRNIF
+141 NKLEQKDLRNIF

-164 IAKLIVQKRQDKE
+164 IAKLIVQKREDKE
-177 INSTQELAEII
+177 ISSTQELAEII

-199 NKYNKYN
+199 NK
-206 KVDSCAK
+206 VDSCAK
-213 IFQAIRMIVNQELS
+213 IFQAIRMVVNQELT
-227 ELYKGLI
+227 ELYEGLI

-255 DKIVKKV
+255 DKVVKKV
-262 LDVFSNK
+262 FDFFSNK
-269 TKGTSRYLP
+269 KKGTSRYLP
-278 ESNKNESF
+278 ESNENENL
-286 NILEIKNRK
+286 NILEVKDRK

-303 TKKNNRARSAKL
+303 TRNNNRARSGKL
-315 RCATKIQDHSFEF
+315 RYAIKIQDHSFEF
-328 KRSYLNLEKYFQLE
+328 KRSHLNLEKYFQLE
-342 EVMHA
+342 EVIHA